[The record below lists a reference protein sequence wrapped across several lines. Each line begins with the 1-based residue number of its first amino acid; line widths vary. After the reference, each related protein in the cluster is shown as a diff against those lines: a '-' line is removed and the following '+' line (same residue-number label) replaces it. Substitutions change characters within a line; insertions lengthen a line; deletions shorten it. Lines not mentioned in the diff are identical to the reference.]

1 MWKVNDCH
9 GTVFQCSCFSRNPS
23 SWSPPGLS
31 LARSLALSLS
41 LLSLFIHRLV
51 LHSSAQAERNKTVY
65 AAAKA
70 DKFAQGINIYKPR
83 LSPYRNTTW
92 RTWACTYG
100 TIQHDPDS
108 TAAISASALTIEKVL
123 GSLGEGW
130 HFHFFLSF
138 LLPSII
144 QTLLEIFSGWWPRA
158 GLPVFSAFAQCEGK
172 GPWDLRLLSF
182 PWFNKALWKSLK
194 RGEGLKYF
202 ISKAIFDL
210 NSHLYV
216 FWWMEVTL
224 VLEVWHSGDRDGTG
238 CVERRITQDCIPS
251 SLSLPWVYLHVRP
264 DRFMTMDYF
273 LLLCSLLLP
282 VVSAVEGKKF

>member
-23 SWSPPGLS
+23 SWSPPPPRSLSRS
-31 LARSLALSLS
+31 LARSLS

-130 HFHFFLSF
+130 HFHFFF
-138 LLPSII
+138 LFCYRVSSKRCWKYSPDGDHGLDYLFSVHSLNARGRDRETCACCLFPGLIRHFGNHWKGEKGWNI
-144 QTLLEIFSGWWPRA
+144 LYQRRYLIWTLTSMCF
-158 GLPVFSAFAQCEGK
+158 
-172 GPWDLRLLSF
+172 
-182 PWFNKALWKSLK
+182 
-194 RGEGLKYF
+194 GE
-202 ISKAIFDL
+202 
-210 NSHLYV
+210 
-216 FWWMEVTL
+216 W
-224 VLEVWHSGDRDGTG
+224 R
-238 CVERRITQDCIPS
+238 
-251 SLSLPWVYLHVRP
+251 
-264 DRFMTMDYF
+264 
-273 LLLCSLLLP
+273 
-282 VVSAVEGKKF
+282 